1 MLPIVEADWA
11 APDGILAFTTTR
23 IGGCSVAPYDSFN
36 LGSHV
41 DDDPAAVTAN
51 RDLLGAQLSTD
62 KAIDWLNQI
71 HGTAVVEAL
80 SNESIPNADAIFSRQ
95 AGAACAVL
103 TADCLPVL
111 LCSESGDVVAAAHA
125 GWRGLAAGVL
135 EATVRKMD
143 CEPGAILAWLG
154 PAIGP
159 EAFEVGPEVR
169 EAFLAGA
176 DKLEQVRINRC
187 FCPSPSRPG
196 YFYGDL
202 YGLAKQRL
210 ATAGVARV
218 SGGDYCTYADSERFF
233 SYRRDGQ
240 TGRMASL
247 ILMT

>member
-1 MLPIVEADWA
+1 LKYCNWKTPPVPVMLPIVEADWA

-176 DKLEQVRINRC
+176 DKLEH
-187 FCPSPSRPG
+187 
-196 YFYGDL
+196 GDL